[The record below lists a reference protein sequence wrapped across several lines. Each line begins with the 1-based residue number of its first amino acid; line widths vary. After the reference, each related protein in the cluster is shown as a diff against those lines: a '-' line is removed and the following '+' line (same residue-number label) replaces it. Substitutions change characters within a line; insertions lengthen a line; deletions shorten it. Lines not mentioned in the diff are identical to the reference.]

1 MFTNYKS
8 LDLPSQN
15 LTTLEPLKGLTQLTS
30 LNLYNNKIT
39 LEDEKSQEIL
49 KSMTNLTNIDLRANK
64 ITNITAIN
72 NLKNLKVLYLTGSE
86 NDVNLVEIEDII
98 SNLSRLQV
106 STESLKTITNCNI
119 NKITK
124 LYLNAID
131 LTEIPNLSK
140 FTNLSE
146 LSLGVA
152 KQITNIDTIS
162 NITSLQRLSLSGSN
176 MHGRMINFS
185 QLTNL
190 TYLDLSNNTL
200 WSENLENL
208 RALKSNKNLTI
219 NLENNSIIDA
229 SALLELDSSCKIYL
243 RNNVNLTQS
252 SKDALKVKFGS
263 NVIF

>member
-131 LTEIPNLSK
+131 LTEIPNLS
-140 FTNLSE
+140 
-146 LSLGVA
+146 
-152 KQITNIDTIS
+152 
-162 NITSLQRLSLSGSN
+162 
-176 MHGRMINFS
+176 

-200 WSENLENL
+200 WSEDLENL
-208 RALKSNKNLTI
+208 RALKNNKNLTI